1 MKRDPAGET
10 ARRQQGIER
19 QRRQLAHTPADGGES
34 GHLPPVSG
42 RLIAL
47 STQDHGLAHCN
58 AGAIVRAMSDTMS
71 VFDRR
76 LLRRRRDRAARRA
89 GDVPFLFAETTERL
103 AGRLE
108 DMARGFPRAL
118 DLGCRDGA
126 LASVLRG
133 RGGIEF
139 LVSSDLSPA
148 MARRAGET
156 GRPVLAVDEE
166 ALPFAEHAFDLVFSS
181 LALHWVNDLPGTL
194 LQIRRCLRPDGLF
207 LGAMLGGGTLGEL
220 RAALMQAELDM
231 EGGASPRISPFVDI
245 RDAGNLL
252 LRAGFALPVAD
263 ADTLTVSYPDAL
275 ALMRDLRR
283 LGETNT
289 LHERRRTPM
298 RRETLMRAATL
309 YAERFGRA
317 DGSVPATFEIVYL
330 TAWAPHP
337 DQQRPLAPGSAK
349 ARLAQALDSPE
360 ISTGDTADPRR
371 R

>member
-1 MKRDPAGET
+1 MND
-10 ARRQQGIER
+10 
-19 QRRQLAHTPADGGES
+19 
-34 GHLPPVSG
+34 
-42 RLIAL
+42 
-47 STQDHGLAHCN
+47 
-58 AGAIVRAMSDTMS
+58 AMT

-76 LLRRRRDRAARRA
+76 LLRHRRDRAARHTS
-89 GDVPFLFAETTERL
+89 DVPFLFAETAERL
-103 AGRLE
+103 ADRLE

-118 DLGCRDGA
+118 DLGCRAGT

-148 MARRAGET
+148 MARRAGGT
-156 GRPVLAVDEE
+156 SLAADEE

-181 LALHWVNDLPGTL
+181 LALHWVNDLPGAL

-220 RAALMQAELDM
+220 RAALMQAELDV

-252 LRAGFALPVAD
+252 QRAGFALPVAD

-275 ALMRDLRR
+275 TLMRDLRR
-283 LGETNT
+283 VGESNV
-289 LHERRRTPM
+289 LCERRRTPM
-298 RRETLMRAATL
+298 RRETLMRAAAR

-317 DGSVPATFEIVYL
+317 DGSVPATFQIVYL

-337 DQQRPLAPGSAK
+337 DQQRPLAPGSARG
-349 ARLAQALDSPE
+349 RLADALDSPE
-360 ISTGDTADPRR
+360 ISAGDEADPKRR
-371 R
+371 